1 MGIIGFGWTGCDGA
15 LVLAITAF
23 SIIVS
28 MPLRTPLPALT
39 FTLTL
44 TSPLLEGGMGCGKG
58 GRGVCVCEMSVGG
71 VQRFEDW
78 V

>member
-23 SIIVS
+23 SITVS
-28 MPLRTPLPALT
+28 MPLRTPLSA
-39 FTLTL
+39 LTL
-44 TSPLLEGGMGCGKG
+44 TSPLLEGGVGYGKG
-58 GRGVCVCEMSVGG
+58 GRGCEMSVGG